1 MAQEAP
7 VLSFRDMNRV
17 SVAGRCPLISLN
29 KPYPPENR
37 RVGERG
43 HRPFNGCPIRA
54 VEVNMNE
61 TEPTS
66 GLGKHP
72 VTEAR
77 ESLGLTRSQLALAC
91 GISYF
96 TLSQVESGLIRSI
109 PKPLKKM
116 FRQAGMDTGALD
128 LLVAIWRE
136 QQSREF
142 AGRILSFVRP
152 PCSSEEKMIRQTEL
166 YAIIKSL
173 EGLQPTTRQK
183 ADGGA

>member
-1 MAQEAP
+1 MTQEAP

-17 SVAGRCPLISLN
+17 SVAGRCPLTSLS
-29 KPYPPENR
+29 KLPPPEIR
-37 RVGERG
+37 DVGERG

-61 TEPTS
+61 IESTTD
-66 GLGKHP
+66 KHP

-91 GISYF
+91 GISYY

-116 FRQAGMDTGALD
+116 FGQAGLDTGALD
-128 LLVAIWRE
+128 LLVAIWLE
-136 QQSREF
+136 QQSRQF
-142 AGRILSFVRP
+142 AGRILSSMQP
-152 PCSSEEKMIRQTEL
+152 LSSSEETMVRQTEL

-173 EGLQPTTRQK
+173 EGLQPTTSHK
-183 ADGGA
+183 VDGGA